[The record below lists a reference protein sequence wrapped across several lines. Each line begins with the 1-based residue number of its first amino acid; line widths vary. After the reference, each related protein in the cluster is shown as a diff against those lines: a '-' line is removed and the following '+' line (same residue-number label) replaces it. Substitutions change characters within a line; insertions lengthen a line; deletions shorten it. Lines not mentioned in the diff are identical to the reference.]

1 MNDCIGLDIS
11 KRLIAVHIP
20 KNSLDIEINNN
31 ITGMKKLVSKLKKLY
46 KKEYSDL
53 IFIFEP
59 TGNYSC
65 VLTKFCHTQ
74 KIKCFIIN
82 PSQFSNHAKA
92 LGQRVK
98 SDKIDAQVLSKALH
112 LARDKEIRIPPYDMV
127 VEEIKELMGYYKFTT
142 KQRVQNSNHLE
153 ALEAKNGSSYAMSDL
168 KKNIKRLKE
177 QEKEIIKKVKD
188 IIDSDEK
195 LSQGFDNITSITGIA
210 EVGGIALLHLFIKYP
225 DANQRE
231 ITSLAGLDPIDRS
244 SGTSIQSKARISKAG
259 STLYRGS
266 LFLGVLSATR
276 YDENFKQ
283 FLDRLI
289 ANGKH
294 TTVAQIAVM
303 RKMIIIAHS
312 LYKNN
317 KKYDKDLYAKATGRD
332 I

>member
-53 IFIFEP
+53 VFIFEP
-59 TGNYSC
+59 TGNYSS

-74 KIKCFIIN
+74 NIRCFIIN

-188 IIDSDEK
+188 IIDADEK

-210 EVGGIALLHLFIKYP
+210 EIGGIALLHLFIKYP